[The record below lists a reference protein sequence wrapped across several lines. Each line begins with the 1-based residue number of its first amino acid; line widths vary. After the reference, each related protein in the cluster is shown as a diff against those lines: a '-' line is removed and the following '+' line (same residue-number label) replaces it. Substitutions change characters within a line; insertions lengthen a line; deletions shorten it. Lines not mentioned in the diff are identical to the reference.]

1 MKKPLILLSL
11 GAILEYYDFAIYIYF
26 AKAIGNSL
34 IPLHDSTANLIA
46 TFGIMAVAAIFR
58 PLGGM
63 LLAHFGDTR
72 GRKNVFIYTILLI
85 SLPSMA
91 IAFIPSY
98 SEIGIMATVLLI
110 LLRAIQGIAIG
121 GEIPGSIVYAYELSA
136 TKNKALNT
144 NIVVAGTNIGFFL
157 ASIIGAQ
164 LLSSHALPVSA
175 WRIAFVIGGIF
186 GIISYFLR
194 KYLEETP
201 EFTRYQK
208 LVAAQQRAPCREL
221 FANYRQP
228 LLQMIAFGGVLA
240 ASLAVYS
247 FFMPS
252 FLNQFYGIPL
262 NAILKINS
270 YSLLIFIIS
279 AFLAGKF
286 HYLFG
291 KYFLIISLCGF
302 NLLNMWLFTHYH
314 ALNLDQ
320 IFIIHA
326 VILFYIGIIC
336 GRLPVLIAAF
346 FPLQVRYSGA
356 ALSYNIALGIV
367 AGFTQVIL
375 FGLIKFSGVLWL
387 PAGYILLFSLPAL
400 YCLIRIPAAKLIN
413 YP

>member
-1 MKKPLILLSL
+1 MKKPLFLLSL

-26 AKAIGNSL
+26 AKSIGGSL

-58 PLGGM
+58 PFGGL

-72 GRKNVFIYTILLI
+72 GRKNIFIYTILLI
-85 SLPSMA
+85 SLPSLA
-91 IAFIPSY
+91 IAFIPDY
-98 SEIGIMATVLLI
+98 SQIGIMATILLI
-110 LLRAIQGIAIG
+110 LLRAIQGVAIG
-121 GEIPGSIVYAYELSA
+121 GEIPGSIVYAYELSS

-157 ASIIGAQ
+157 ASLIGAQ
-164 LLSSHALPVSA
+164 LLAAQNLPVST
-175 WRIAFVIGGIF
+175 WRIAFIIGGIF

-208 LVAAQQRAPCREL
+208 LITAKQRTPYREL
-221 FANYRQP
+221 LASYHQP

-262 NAILKINS
+262 AAVLKINS
-270 YSLLIFIIS
+270 YSLSIFIVS

-302 NLLNMWLFTHYH
+302 NLLNIWLFTHYQT
-314 ALNLDQ
+314 LNIDQ
-320 IFIIHA
+320 IFFIHA
-326 VILFYIGIIC
+326 IILFYIGIIC

-375 FGLIKFSGVLWL
+375 FGLIKFSGILWL
-387 PAGYILLFSLPAL
+387 PAIYILLFSLPAI
-400 YCLIRIPAAKLIN
+400 YCLIRIPAPKLID